1 MLPTIITPAD
11 GAVQDNFGYSV
22 SLSWD
27 GRVAAIGG
35 PIDSASQLYEGS
47 ARVFNWNG
55 TSWNQTANPLLAAS
69 PHPHASLG
77 TSVALNW
84 SGTTALVG
92 APDYGFLGPGA
103 ARVFDL
109 VGGSWLQRGGV
120 ITPIDGA
127 VEDHFGTSV
136 SLSADGLTAVVGAK
150 DDDVSGRTDQ
160 GSARVFT
167 WDGVSWN
174 QLGGT
179 LTPADGQ
186 ANDFFGH
193 SVAFAAAH
201 AASANVM
208 SVVVGGSG
216 DNIGS
221 NIDQGSAR
229 VFDYISGGWVQ
240 RGAAITPTGA
250 TSYDW
255 FGYSVDISA
264 NGLTTILGGPGD
276 SVGTTTNQGSA
287 RVFDWDGTS
296 WQQRGGEL
304 TLAGGLC
311 SHIGSS
317 VALTANGMTAIVGA
331 PFLNPGSISN
341 SGGAL
346 VYDWNGSAWVQR
358 GAVLT
363 PPDRAVND
371 AFGVS
376 VDITDDGMI
385 AIIGGK
391 SDDVG
396 SNTDQGSGRIFIW
409 DGTAWVYGTDV
420 PELSLSGTTVSQTE
434 GTGGTTNFSF
444 TALRSGSTLGTSTA
458 TWTITPGNTPGTTA
472 ADFAQLSGVVT
483 FPSGSTTPQTILVP
497 VVADA
502 LQELDENFV
511 ITLSNVTGG
520 MLGTTISAQGIII
533 DDEARLSITADQVT
547 RAEGSG
553 GGTTAFSFT
562 VTRTGSTGGTAIA
575 NWAVSGSGSNPANG
589 ADFGIPT
596 SGNVIFGPG
605 VTTPQQITVN
615 VNADTAVELD
625 EDFIVTLSN
634 PTNAVIGTAIAGST
648 IINDD
653 AAQLSIAGDQLWMYE
668 GTGGGATV
676 FGFTVT
682 RSGANLAPASASWA
696 VTGSGTNPAN
706 AADFLGGV
714 LPSGTVTFGGGNI
727 TADIDINVNPDAVQE
742 LVEGFT
748 VTLTNPAGAT
758 LGNAS
763 SMNLIIDDDPATDKR
778 GTINI
783 LPLDANKFEGNAGAT
798 IFPFQ
803 ILVVDSTSPIPISFT
818 TSVTGNGS
826 SPANGLDFTGGAFPA
841 ALLSSLTTTG
851 LPMGPI
857 PYNVS
862 VNGDLTLE
870 ADEGFRATLSAANGI
885 IIGNGTATATIRND
899 DSFLNLQNAL
909 LIFGQPEGQSG
920 PTNFNFTVLRSG
932 SLNDFATVNWAASVA
947 GVGSNPANA
956 ADFANAALPSGQVH
970 FNPGESAKS
979 FTVQIAGDGMVE
991 LDERFRVTLSAPTGA
1006 QLGPFSTAQRVIE
1019 NDDTT
1024 LGIVAAQQ
1032 SKLEGTTSFGL
1043 ATNFSFAVYR
1053 NGNTDSTSTVDWSVI
1068 GAGTAPANAGDFI
1081 GGALP
1086 SGSLTFNAAETVKTI
1101 NVKVRR
1107 DSSIEP
1113 NELFQVVLSNAVG
1126 ATLFNI
1132 PAGSVIRND
1141 DGPRSMLL
1149 GDAMPGDGY
1158 GSAVALSGNGGVA
1171 LLGAPGVDR
1180 GLDADT
1186 GSASL
1191 LGWGGFAWSE
1201 RGPALRLSDNDSPMP
1216 QDRFGAAVAL
1226 SADGT
1231 VAMLGAPGRGAG
1243 QGAAAVF
1250 VLQEVPVPEQ
1260 LDGTP
1265 FGLVWSQRGGLLTAP
1280 NGQPGDGFGGAV
1292 ALAAEGST
1300 GIIIG
1305 VVAAAAFHN
1314 VGGNDDQGAAWV
1326 FNLGAAGWTA
1336 SPLAL
1341 TPSDG
1346 AAGDMFGQSIDI
1358 SANGQVVILG
1368 GPGDDVAGM
1377 TDQGSARIFTASAM
1391 GWNMFP
1397 LALTGIDG
1405 AAGDMFGSSVSLT
1418 PDGMTAIIGGPGD
1431 DVGGRANQGSALV
1444 FTASAMGWSARG
1456 GAITPMDGQAGDGFG
1471 TAVAVSDN
1479 GLIAILG
1486 APGADVD
1493 GKADQGGARVFA
1505 WDGSGWNQRGGL
1517 MTPED
1522 GMAGDM
1528 FGSAVAL
1535 SADGLTALVGGGA
1548 ADGGKGAARSFA
1560 WTGTMWVE
1568 GLPASA
1574 VRGPSAMSPEILGT
1588 DMIDIL
1594 TGTDD
1599 ADTFDGLGGLDT
1611 MIGQAGDDQ
1620 YRVRDAGVRIIEDAM
1635 APGGDTAW
1643 AMVAGWTMNQGLEFG
1658 RLFGDADGLFGS
1670 DGGETLV
1677 ANQARASSID
1687 GGAGDDMIWGGP
1699 LADLLI
1705 GDTGDDTIRS
1715 GAVGDVLVA
1724 SSGNLLFDLLVG
1736 GPGDDQFVIENGG
1749 VVVATGD
1756 VDGDGYDT
1764 AWVQVDG
1771 WTLSLDIELAR
1782 LITDNAR
1789 LIGNAQNNVMST
1801 EGYNTSLDG
1810 AGGNDELWGSAGP
1823 DMLIGG
1829 GDADTLLGGEDVDT
1843 AWFSGNQAESRIGMR
1858 DGVVIVSGPDGED
1871 RLDGVELVQFGTS
1884 APVAIA
1890 FLQGRG
1896 GTEELALIYTAGTAN
1911 YVLPTIY
1918 SGPVAGLQTQLLGN
1932 AGGDVAFGTARNDF
1946 INMLGGDDAID
1957 AGAGD
1962 DVIDGGT
1969 GSNFLSGGAGRD
1981 DFFLDGRGGGST
1993 WSTITDWQA
2002 GERVAVLG
2010 WKPGISQVLW
2020 LDSDGT
2026 PGFTGVT
2033 MHGDLDGN
2041 GQLDTSVTWSGKT
2054 RADLPVPLEFP
2065 DLLWFI

>member
-11 GAVQDNFGYSV
+11 GAPVDNLGESV
-22 SLSWD
+22 SLSWN
-27 GRVAAIGG
+27 GRIAAIGG
-35 PIDSASQLYEGS
+35 PNDDASQINEGS
-47 ARVFNWNG
+47 ARVFGWNG
-55 TSWNQTANPLLAAS
+55 TNWNQTANALLAAS
-69 PHPHASLG
+69 PQAGARLG
-77 TSVALNW
+77 HSVALNW
-84 SGTTALVG
+84 DGTTALVG
-92 APDYGFLGPGA
+92 APNGGNLQHGS

-109 VGGSWLQRGGV
+109 LSGSWVQRGGE
-120 ITPIDGA
+120 ITPTDGA
-127 VEDHFGTSV
+127 IDDRFGTSV
-136 SLSADGLTAVVGAK
+136 SLSADGMTAVIGGEY
-150 DDDVSGRTDQ
+150 DDVGGRANQ

-167 WDGVSWN
+167 WNGSSWN
-174 QLGGT
+174 QLGGA
-179 LTPADGQ
+179 LTPADG
-186 ANDFFGH
+186 AAGDSFGR
-193 SVAFAAAH
+193 SVAIAAEH
-201 AASANVM
+201 ASSANVM
-208 SVVVGGSG
+208 RVVVGGLYDKVG
-216 DNIGS
+216 N
-221 NIDQGSAR
+221 NTAQGSAR
-229 VFDYISGGWVQ
+229 VFELLSGSWVQ
-240 RGAAITPTGA
+240 RGGAISPADG
-250 TSYDW
+250 SPWDL
-255 FGYSVDISA
+255 FGSSVDISA
-264 NGLTTILGGPGD
+264 DGDTVILGGVFD
-276 SVGTTTNQGSA
+276 SVIGNAHEGSA
-287 RVFDWDGTS
+287 RVFEFVGGA
-296 WQQRGGEL
+296 WQQRGGAL
-304 TLAGGLC
+304 TMPMPVNGDFTG
-311 SHIGSS
+311 HS

-331 PFLNPGSISN
+331 PFSDPGGVTN
-341 SGGAL
+341 GGGAVVFDYNVSSL
-346 VYDWNGSAWVQR
+346 SWVQR
-358 GAVLT
+358 GILV
-363 PPDRAVND
+363 PPDVATLD
-371 AFGVS
+371 GFGWS
-376 VDITDDGMI
+376 VDITDDGI
-385 AIIGGK
+385 VAILGGLG
-391 SDDVG
+391 DDVG
-396 SNTDQGSGRIFIW
+396 FDTNQGSARIFIW
-409 DGTAWVYGTDV
+409 DGTSWVYGTDV
-420 PELSLSGTTVSQTE
+420 PELSLNNTTVSQTE
-434 GTGGTTNFSF
+434 GTGGFTNFSF
-444 TALRSGSTLGTSTA
+444 TALRSGPLGGTSTA
-458 TWTITPGNTPGTTA
+458 VWTITPGNAPGTTA
-472 ADFAQLSGVVT
+472 ADFQVLSGTVLFGPT
-483 FPSGSTTPQTILVP
+483 SSSEPILVS

-520 MLGTTISAQGIII
+520 MLGTTTSAQGIIL
-533 DDEARLSITADQVT
+533 DDDARLSITADQVT

-562 VTRTGSTGGTAIA
+562 VTRTGSTSGSASANWTVAGSGGT
-575 NWAVSGSGSNPANG
+575 PANG
-589 ADFGIPT
+589 ADFAPFT
-596 SGNVIFGPG
+596 SGVVSFGPG

-615 VNADTAVELD
+615 VHADTAVEPD

-748 VTLTNPAGAT
+748 VTLANPTGAT

-783 LPLDANKFEGNAGAT
+783 LPLDANKFEGNAAAT

-932 SLNDFATVNWAASVA
+932 SLNDFATVDWAASVA

-1086 SGSLTFNAAETVKTI
+1086 SGSLTFNATETVKTI

-1346 AAGDMFGQSIDI
+1346 AAGDMFGRSIDI

-1377 TDQGSARIFTASAM
+1377 ADQGSARIFTASAM
-1391 GWNMFP
+1391 GWNQLPM
-1397 LALTGIDG
+1397 ALTGSDG

-1505 WDGSGWNQRGGL
+1505 WDGSAWNQRGGL
-1517 MTPED
+1517 LTPED

-1594 TGTDD
+1594 TGTDG

-1635 APGGDTAW
+1635 APGSDTAW
-1643 AMVAGWTMNQGLEFG
+1643 AMVSGWTMNQGLEFG

-1699 LADLLI
+1699 MADLLI
-1705 GDTGDDTIRS
+1705 GGAGDDTIRS
-1715 GAVGDVLVA
+1715 GLDANTDQVDHIRF
-1724 SSGNLLFDLLVG
+1724 FDLLVG
-1736 GPGDDQFVIENGG
+1736 GPGDDQFVIQNGG
-1749 VVVATGD
+1749 VTVAAGD
-1756 VDGDGYDT
+1756 IDGDGYDT
-1764 AWVQVDG
+1764 AWVQVDS
-1771 WTLSLDIELAR
+1771 WTLGLDIELAR

-1858 DGVVIVSGPDGED
+1858 DGVVIVSGPDGDD

>member
-11 GAVQDNFGYSV
+11 GAYFDQFGISV
-22 SLSWD
+22 SLSGD
-27 GRVAAIGG
+27 GRIAAIGG
-35 PIDSASQLYEGS
+35 ITDDVSLANQGS

-55 TSWNQTANPLLAAS
+55 ASWSQTANDLLAIPAQ
-69 PHPHASLG
+69 ANANLG
-77 TSVALNW
+77 WSVALNAA
-84 SGTTALVG
+84 GTSALVG
-92 APDYGFLGPGA
+92 ALGDIIGGNVQQGT

-109 VGGSWLQRGGV
+109 VSGSWVQRGGV
-120 ITPIDGA
+120 ITPADGA
-127 VEDHFGTSV
+127 AFDNFGESV

-150 DDDVSGRTDQ
+150 DDDVNGHTNQ

-167 WDGVSWN
+167 WDGVTWN

-186 ANDFFGH
+186 AGDLFGH

-208 SVVVGGSG
+208 SVVVGGAG

-221 NIDQGSAR
+221 NNDQGSAR
-229 VFDYISGGWVQ
+229 VFDYIGGAWVQ
-240 RGAAITPTGA
+240 RGGAITPTDG
-250 TSYDW
+250 TSYDL
-255 FGYSVDISA
+255 FGHSVDISA

-276 SVGTTTNQGSA
+276 SIGSFSNQGSA
-287 RVFDWDGTS
+287 RVFDWVGGTLTGGGWVGGA
-296 WQQRGGEL
+296 WQQRPGEL
-304 TLAGGLC
+304 TLGGFCGHAGF
-311 SHIGSS
+311 S

-331 PFLNPGSISN
+331 PGINPGSVIDG
-341 SGGAL
+341 GGAI
-346 VYDWNGSAWVQR
+346 VYDWNGSAWIQR
-358 GAVLT
+358 GVLI
-363 PPDRAVND
+363 PPDVAAND
-371 AFGVS
+371 GFGVS

-385 AIIGGK
+385 AIIGGIG
-391 SDDVG
+391 DDVG
-396 SNTDQGSGRIFIW
+396 FNGNQGSGRIFIW

-434 GTGGTTNFSF
+434 GTGAITNFSF
-444 TALRSGSTLGTSTA
+444 TALRSGPTTGTSTA
-458 TWTITPGNTPGTTA
+458 TWTITPGNAPGTTA
-472 ADFAQLSGVVT
+472 ADFQQLSGLVT
-483 FPSGSTTPQTILVP
+483 IDPGFTSQTISVP
-497 VVADA
+497 VIADA
-502 LQELDENFV
+502 LQEAPENFV

-520 MLGTTISAQGIII
+520 ILGTTISAQGIIL
-533 DDEARLSITADQVT
+533 DDDARLSITADQVT
-547 RAEGSG
+547 RAEGSS

-562 VTRTGSTGGTAIA
+562 VTRTGSTGGPASV

-596 SGNVIFGPG
+596 SGNVIFGP
-605 VTTPQQITVN
+605 TDLTMPITVN

-634 PTNAVIGTAIAGST
+634 PTNAVIGTAIAGSA

-668 GTGGGATV
+668 GTGGGAPV

-682 RSGANLAPASASWA
+682 RTGGVGAAASASWA

-714 LPSGTVTFGGGNI
+714 SGTVNFIAGQI

-748 VTLTNPAGAT
+748 VTLTNPTGAT

-778 GTINI
+778 GTVNI
-783 LPLDANKFEGNAGAT
+783 LPLDANKLEGNAGAAT
-798 IFPFQ
+798 FPFQ
-803 ILVVDSTSPIPISFT
+803 ILVIGNTSPTPITFT
-818 TSVTGNGS
+818 TSVTSNGS
-826 SPANGLDFTGGAFPA
+826 SPANSQDFTGGAFPA

-851 LPMGPI
+851 LPMAPI

-870 ADEGFRATLSAANGI
+870 SDEGFVAKLSAATGI
-885 IIGNGTATATIRND
+885 PIGNGTATATIRND
-899 DSFLNLQNAL
+899 DSFLNLENAL
-909 LIFGQPEGQSG
+909 IGVGLAEGQAGS
-920 PTNFNFTVLRSG
+920 TDFVFNVLRTG
-932 SLNDFATVNWAASVA
+932 SLNSIATVNWTVTFPNL
-947 GVGSNPANA
+947 NPANA
-956 ADFANAALPSGQVH
+956 ADFVNASLPSGQVH
-970 FNPGESAKS
+970 FNPGEPSKS
-979 FTVQIAGDGMVE
+979 ITVQVAGDTVLE
-991 LDERFRVTLSAPTGA
+991 ANEQFVVHLSGA
-1006 QLGPFSTAQRVIE
+1006 VGANLGLWT
-1019 NDDTT
+1019 DT
-1024 LGIVAAQQ
+1024 LGTIINEETSVGIIAWQRT
-1032 SKLEGTTSFGL
+1032 KLEGTNPLNVGPT
-1043 ATNFSFAVYR
+1043 TDYTFAVYR
-1053 NGNTDSTSTVDWSVI
+1053 FGQNSGTTTVDWSVV
-1068 GAGTAPANAGDFI
+1068 GAGTAPANAADFA
-1081 GGALP
+1081 GGVLP
-1086 SGSLTFNAAETVKTI
+1086 SNTLNFGPWETVKFI
-1101 NVKVRR
+1101 HVKVRR
-1107 DSSIEP
+1107 DHT
-1113 NELFQVVLSNAVG
+1113 NEANEQFQVVLANPVG
-1126 ATLFNI
+1126 AALLNTT
-1132 PAGSVIRND
+1132 AGSVIRND

-1158 GSAVALSGNGGVA
+1158 GSALALSGNGGVA

-1180 GLDADT
+1180 GLNADS

-1191 LGWGGFAWSE
+1191 LGWSGFAWSE
-1201 RGPALRLSDNDSPMP
+1201 RGPSLALPDAMPM
-1216 QDRFGAAVAL
+1216 DRFGAAVAL

-1260 LDGTP
+1260 FDGTP

-1292 ALAAEGST
+1292 ALSANGN
-1300 GIIIG
+1300 
-1305 VVAAAAFHN
+1305 VALLAGRGDDVGAN
-1314 VGGNDDQGAAWV
+1314 VDQGSAWV
-1326 FNLGAAGWTA
+1326 FNFGAAGWST
-1336 SPLAL
+1336 SPFLL
-1341 TPSDG
+1341 TPADG
-1346 AAGDMFGQSIDI
+1346 AAGDMFGHSADI

-1377 TDQGSARIFTASAM
+1377 ADQGSARIFTASAM

-1397 LALTGIDG
+1397 LALTASDG

-1505 WDGSGWNQRGGL
+1505 WDGSAWNQRGGL
-1517 MTPED
+1517 LTPD
-1522 GMAGDM
+1522 NGMAGDM

-1548 ADGGKGAARSFA
+1548 ADGGKGAALSFA

-1568 GLPASA
+1568 GLPVSA
-1574 VRGPSAMSPEILGT
+1574 VHGPSAMSPEILGT

-1594 TGTDD
+1594 TGTDG

-1620 YRVRDAGVRIIEDAM
+1620 YRVRDAGMRIIEDAM
-1635 APGGDTAW
+1635 APGSDTAW
-1643 AMVAGWTMNQGLEFG
+1643 AMVSGWTMNQGLEFG

-1715 GAVGDVLVA
+1715 GTGPDSAVGGT
-1724 SSGNLLFDLLVG
+1724 SGLFFDLLVG

-1771 WTLSLDIELAR
+1771 WTLGLDIEMAR

-1789 LIGNAQNNVMST
+1789 LTGNAQNNVMST

-1829 GDADTLLGGEDVDT
+1829 DGNDTLLGGEDIDT
-1843 AWFSGNQAESRIGMR
+1843 ALFSGNQAESRIGMR

-1871 RLDGVELVQFGTS
+1871 RLDGVELVQFGTA

-1890 FLQGRG
+1890 LLQSRG
-1896 GTEELALIYTAGTAN
+1896 GTEELALIYTSGMAN

-1932 AGGDVAFGTARNDF
+1932 ASGDVAFGTARNDF

-2002 GERVAVLG
+2002 GERLAVLG
-2010 WKPGISQVLW
+2010 WKPGVSQVLW

-2065 DLLWFI
+2065 YLLWFI